1 LYSHKGGQYD
11 TSTAPLTSLFNFA
24 IGGSITIKFEHQ
36 FLQKIV
42 ADNYWVYY
50 KDISFTRRQIFD
62 SGNAFLS
69 HLLFN
74 FKWFDV
80 DFRYWRGNGYIGPK
94 GGGLFQSVSQT
105 IPGYSE
111 KIRQLL
117 LMSLIYDKEILKNV
131 NFDFRFSPYY
141 DFGNKATEYSY
152 ELYLRYRLNLFLRK
166 IKT

>member
-1 LYSHKGGQYD
+1 
-11 TSTAPLTSLFNFA
+11 
-24 IGGSITIKFEHQ
+24 
-36 FLQKIV
+36 
-42 ADNYWVYY
+42 VYY
-50 KDISFTRRQIFD
+50 KDISFTKRQIFD
-62 SGNAFLS
+62 SGNAYLS
-69 HLLFN
+69 HLLFS
-74 FKWFDV
+74 FKYFDL

-94 GGGLFQSVSQT
+94 GGGLFQSVSQF

-111 KIRQLL
+111 KIRKLF

-166 IKT
+166 IKI